1 MDYIIASTVVTDE
14 IRFADKKTVEKKAGG
29 AGIYALCGIRLWCDS
44 VMPVTGVG
52 KDYAE
57 MFGEWYKKNHISMD
71 GLIQKDEKTPYN
83 VIQYFEDG
91 ERSETALYGADHY
104 RKIEVT
110 WEELEPY
117 FQTAKGIYIFKNTS
131 PEFWN
136 GILPMMESS
145 FQTRSRAAAV
155 MWEIASD
162 STCPECLE
170 EVRRIAGNV
179 DIFSINLTEARNL
192 FGTESL
198 DEIIGKFRGWMDSS
212 TQAVQR
218 DMESSPHAVGE
229 NVGGPTPFA
238 GQNHLKLIFLR
249 RGSKGA
255 VMITQEET
263 VYVPTVDHVNV
274 VDPTGGGNSSSGAVL
289 YGWCSGHTPE
299 ECGLMGS
306 IAAAMCLEQYGVPDE
321 IGMEKREAAQRLL
334 ETMKGKN
341 PNEE

>member
-104 RKIEVT
+104 RKIEVAPK
-110 WEELEPY
+110 ELEPY

-212 TQAVQR
+212 T
-218 DMESSPHAVGE
+218 
-229 NVGGPTPFA
+229 PFA

-255 VMITQEET
+255 VMITPEEA

-306 IAAAMCLEQYGVPDE
+306 ISAAMCLEQYGVPDE

-334 ETMKGKN
+334 AAMKGNN

>member
-14 IRFADKKTVEKKAGG
+14 IRFADKKTVKKKAGG

-57 MFGEWYKKNHISMD
+57 IFGEWFKKNHISMD
-71 GLIQKDEKTPYN
+71 GLIEKDEKTPYN
-83 VIQYFEDG
+83 VIRYFEDG

-104 RKIEVT
+104 RKIEVLPK
-110 WEELEPY
+110 ELEPY
-117 FQTAKGIYIFKNTS
+117 FQTAKGIYIFKNAS

-136 GILPMMESS
+136 RILPIMESS

-170 EVRRIAGNV
+170 EVRRITGNV

-192 FGTESL
+192 FSIESL
-198 DEIIGKFRGWMDSS
+198 DEVIEKFREWMDSPAQS
-212 TQAVQR
+212 VQR
-218 DMESSPHAVGE
+218 DMDSPSPSAR
-229 NVGGPTPFA
+229 
-238 GQNHLKLIFLR
+238 QNHLQMIFLR

-306 IAAAMCLEQYGVPDE
+306 ISAAMCLEQYGVPDE

-334 ETMKGKN
+334 ETMKGYN

>member
-29 AGIYALCGIRLWCDS
+29 AGVYALCGIRLWCDG

-52 KDYAE
+52 KDYGE

-71 GLIQKDEKTPYN
+71 GLIEKDEKTPYN

-104 RKIEVT
+104 RKIEV
-110 WEELEPY
+110 EPKELEPY

-136 GILPMMESS
+136 RILPIMESN
-145 FQTRSRAAAV
+145 FQTHSQTAAV
-155 MWEIASD
+155 MWEIAND

-170 EVRRIAGNV
+170 EVRRIAGHV
-179 DIFSINLTEARNL
+179 DVFSINLTEARNL

-198 DEIIGKFRGWMDSS
+198 DKIIGKFREWMDSYL
-212 TQAVQR
+212 QMV
-218 DMESSPHAVGE
+218 
-229 NVGGPTPFA
+229 
-238 GQNHLKLIFLR
+238 FLR

-255 VMITQEET
+255 VMVTREET

-289 YGWCSGHTPE
+289 YGWCSGHTPK

-306 IAAAMCLEQYGVPDE
+306 ISAAMCLEQYGVPDE

-334 ETMKGKN
+334 ETMKGHSS
-341 PNEE
+341 NEE

>member
-52 KDYAE
+52 KNYEE
-57 MFGEWYKKNHISMD
+57 MFGEWYQKNHISMN

-110 WEELEPY
+110 PKELEPY
-117 FQTAKGIYIFKNTS
+117 FETAKGIYIFKNTS

-198 DEIIGKFRGWMDSS
+198 DEIIGKFRGWM
-212 TQAVQR
+212 
-218 DMESSPHAVGE
+218 
-229 NVGGPTPFA
+229 GGPTPFA

-255 VMITQEET
+255 VMITPEEV

-306 IAAAMCLEQYGVPDE
+306 ISAAMCLEQYGVPDE
-321 IGMEKREAAQRLL
+321 IGMEKREAAERLL
-334 ETMKGKN
+334 AAMKGNN
-341 PNEE
+341 PNEK

>member
-110 WEELEPY
+110 PKELEPY

-145 FQTRSRAAAV
+145 FQTRSRASCSWRKCERSHSFCRTESVEADFSAQRFQGGGDDYAGRGGIRAHGGSRKCGGSHRRRQQFIGRGALRV
-155 MWEIASD
+155 VQRLYPGGVRPDGKYIGRHVPG
-162 STCPECLE
+162 T
-170 EVRRIAGNV
+170 VRRSGRDWNGEAGGRAET
-179 DIFSINLTEARNL
+179 FS
-192 FGTESL
+192 S
-198 DEIIGKFRGWMDSS
+198 
-212 TQAVQR
+212 
-218 DMESSPHAVGE
+218 
-229 NVGGPTPFA
+229 
-238 GQNHLKLIFLR
+238 
-249 RGSKGA
+249 
-255 VMITQEET
+255 
-263 VYVPTVDHVNV
+263 
-274 VDPTGGGNSSSGAVL
+274 
-289 YGWCSGHTPE
+289 
-299 ECGLMGS
+299 
-306 IAAAMCLEQYGVPDE
+306 
-321 IGMEKREAAQRLL
+321 
-334 ETMKGKN
+334 
-341 PNEE
+341 NERK